1 VTEEEEDEE
10 YLKEE
15 EGGLG
20 NTRLVTQP
28 SCKLSFYFGVRMG
41 GNIFYYLTFM
51 VFPTFPFF
59 MSIIAHACIP
69 L

>member
-28 SCKLSFYFGVRMG
+28 SCKLSFFHVYNSTCLFSLMKA
-41 GNIFYYLTFM
+41 IL
-51 VFPTFPFF
+51 FF
-59 MSIIAHACIP
+59 F
-69 L
+69 LLLE

>member
-28 SCKLSFYFGVRMG
+28 SCKFSFFHVYNSTCLFALMKA
-41 GNIFYYLTFM
+41 IL
-51 VFPTFPFF
+51 FF
-59 MSIIAHACIP
+59 F
-69 L
+69 LLLE